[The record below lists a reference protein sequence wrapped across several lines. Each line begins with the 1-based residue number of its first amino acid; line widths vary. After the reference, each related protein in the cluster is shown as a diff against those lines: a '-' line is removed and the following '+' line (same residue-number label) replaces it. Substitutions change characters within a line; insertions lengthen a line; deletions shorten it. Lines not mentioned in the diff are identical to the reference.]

1 MLGNLGADYKQTEA
15 TAFAAAKEYK
25 NSVMKKFQSE
35 NRAKGDFKGNKVA
48 SDSGKY
54 FSYPI
59 ARGPNENTGD
69 TLLIKC
75 VEYQAPSA
83 DPSTQMGLDSFRV
96 KESTDDGKKIT
107 APSVSTGGQ
116 LGVRIKNFGMTAD
129 ARTRQNQKVKYY
141 VELPIPQDIN
151 DTTSVTWGEDTMN
164 IFQLAG
170 LAIGRAF
177 IESPNKFRETSVEA
191 VRNAFTGGIDIPGL
205 NADTQNAFK
214 AALSGKAIN
223 ALGANVTPRNIISR
237 ATGQVLNSNLEL
249 LFGGVNLRSF
259 PFSVTFSPRSE
270 SEGDLVKGIIRSLKK
285 SMSAKAGGGSDEY
298 NGASASG
305 IMIKAPDVFLLE
317 YRSRGKT
324 HPFLNSFKTCALT
337 GMNVNYTNSGTY
349 ATYSNSTPVNIR
361 MDMTFKE
368 LNPIYAEDY
377 DTPNAGPGVGY

>member
-1 MLGNLGADYKQTEA
+1 MLPAGIGADYKKQEQYYA
-15 TAFAAAKEYK
+15 SKEYK

-377 DTPNAGPGVGY
+377 DTPNSGPGVGY